1 MKCKRCGDEIQ
12 FQSDRQYWA
21 GLRTGG
27 ECPAAP
33 VTEHELTD
41 NASVIDT
48 GHVPDEPEAPGCR
61 DQGHTWPPSP
71 VRVGEETCERCT
83 MRRITASDWTVTY
96 QHPADLPMH
105 PDAESVAVAAPAP
118 AGEHTCNEEN
128 CTTQMRDWARVALQS
143 MTGTMIVEVPLC
155 DLHLGTIEISNAGQ
169 YMYLKARR

>member
-1 MKCKRCGDEIQ
+1 MKCKRCGDEIK
-12 FQSDRQYWA
+12 FQSDRQYWE

-33 VTEHELTD
+33 VTEQELTD
-41 NASVIDT
+41 TVNVLDN

-61 DQGHTWPPSP
+61 DQGHTWPPRP
-71 VRVGEETCERCT
+71 VRVGEETCERCGT
-83 MRRITASDWTVTY
+83 RRITTEESVTY
-96 QHPADLPMH
+96 QHPGSLPVH
-105 PDAESVAVAAPAP
+105 PDAEAVPVAAPAP